1 MDILYSTQATAV
13 GGRGGWVGSVDGALK
28 VKLSTPKALGGCGG
42 AGSNPEQLF
51 AAAYAACF
59 LDALR
64 QAADDLDIAIAED
77 ANVTATVA
85 VGHPDDDPTL
95 ALRIGLS
102 IDLAGLPSDKA
113 EALVAHADALCP
125 YSRALREVTQVRIQ
139 VT

>member
-28 VKLSTPKALGGCGG
+28 VKLSTPKALGGRGG

-85 VGHPDDDPTL
+85 VGRPDDDPKL

-113 EALVAHADALCP
+113 KALVAHADALCP

>member
-28 VKLSTPKALGGCGG
+28 VKLSAPQALGGRGG

-51 AAAYAACF
+51 AAAFAACF

-64 QAADDLDIAIAED
+64 QAGEALDIAVAED

-85 VGHPDDDPTL
+85 VGRTSEDPRP

-102 IDLAGLPSDKA
+102 VDLAGLPSDEA
-113 EALVAHADALCP
+113 EVLVARADALCP
-125 YSRALREVTQVRIQ
+125 YARALREVTQVRIQ

>member
-1 MDILYSTQATAV
+1 MNILYSTQATAV

-28 VKLSTPKALGGCGG
+28 VKLSTPRALGGRGG
-42 AGSNPEQLF
+42 PGSNPEQLF

-59 LDALR
+59 VDALHL
-64 QAADDLDIAIAED
+64 AATELAIPIAED

-85 VGHPDDDPTL
+85 VGHPEDDPKL

-102 IDLAGLPSDKA
+102 IDLAGLDPDAAK
-113 EALVAHADALCP
+113 ALVAHADAQCP
-125 YSRALREVTQVRIQ
+125 YSRALREIVEVRIQ